1 MIKTIFKHP
10 EWEEIEEM
18 LLEEFSEG
26 KKPINFKTEGKSN
39 EQIASE
45 ARGREFSAKA
55 IKRFL
60 NRINRLKNP
69 IEGKKKVYI

>member
-18 LLEEFSEG
+18 LSDEFLEG
-26 KKPINFKTEGKSN
+26 KKPLNLKTDGKSN

-55 IKRFL
+55 VKRFL
-60 NRINRLKNP
+60 NKINRLKNP
-69 IEGKKKVYI
+69 IEGKKKIYR